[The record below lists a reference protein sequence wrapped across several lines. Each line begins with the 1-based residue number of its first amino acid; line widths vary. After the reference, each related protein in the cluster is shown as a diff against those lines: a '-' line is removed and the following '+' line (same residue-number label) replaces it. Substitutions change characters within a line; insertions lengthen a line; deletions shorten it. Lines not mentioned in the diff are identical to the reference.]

1 MCWSR
6 HGLLSQKGGQWKK
19 FGEARHRFIWEWMNK
34 DLKKLENDETI
45 RIYGENHD
53 VLEIFAQDWDLADGI
68 VTVSAIDELIEMQL
82 YGEGSNCL
90 IHPLA

>member
-1 MCWSR
+1 MLAHVMVCYLKR
-6 HGLLSQKGGQWKK
+6 GGQWEK
-19 FGEARHRFIWEWMNK
+19 FGKSKNRFILERMNK
-34 DLKKLENDETI
+34 GLKKLEDDEII

-53 VLEIFAQDWDLADGI
+53 VLEISAQDWDMADGM
-68 VTVSAIDELIEMQL
+68 VTVSAIDELIEIQL